1 MPSEKRFIVSC
12 SYVAKRQVHTVQE
25 TMLGRLLPT
34 LEQAAGIPA
43 IGLAPFHRNF
53 PSFPA
58 RVITTIDPT
67 YRGVPIPMD
76 VLQDRVDHR
85 WFYLLAR
92 DDDVC
97 ARLDEPPFFNG
108 RPDDLYR
115 VSDRGEAENAH
126 LLLRDVLLFGS
137 AVREAVR
144 LLVGDIPCTWLLH
157 EWQGAA
163 CILGNSRNG
172 RDPFYLLLRSS
183 YDSEAV
189 APKLLLDFGID
200 PDACPGPGD
209 CPTILERARRLLPRA
224 PGQQRH
230 DNAPDER
237 PNPQETHAG
246 LDRVGSTFQPSSF
259 QGRRTA
265 LMHIAR
271 KALS

>member
-12 SYVAKRQVHTVQE
+12 SYEAKRQTHTGQE

-34 LEQAAGIPA
+34 LEQAAGIRA

-58 RVITTIDPT
+58 RVITTIDPS
-67 YRGVPIPMD
+67 YRGAPIPMD
-76 VLQDRVDHR
+76 VLQDREDHR

-108 RPDDLYR
+108 RPDDMYR
-115 VSDRGEAENAH
+115 VSDQGEAHNAR
-126 LLLRDVLLFGS
+126 LLLRNVLFFGV

-183 YDSEAV
+183 YDSKAV
-189 APKLLLDFGID
+189 ASKLLLDFGID
-200 PDACPGPGD
+200 PDACPGPGN
-209 CPTILERARRLLPRA
+209 CPTILERAMCLLPRA
-224 PGQQRH
+224 QAPERYDETRHEQRG
-230 DNAPDER
+230 P
-237 PNPQETHAG
+237 
-246 LDRVGSTFQPSSF
+246 
-259 QGRRTA
+259 
-265 LMHIAR
+265 
-271 KALS
+271 